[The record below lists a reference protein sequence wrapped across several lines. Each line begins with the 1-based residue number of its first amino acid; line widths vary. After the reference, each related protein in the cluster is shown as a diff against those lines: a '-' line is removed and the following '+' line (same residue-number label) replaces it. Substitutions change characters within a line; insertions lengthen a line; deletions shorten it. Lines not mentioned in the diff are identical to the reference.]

1 MFDSQLR
8 NIRVLLVASDP
19 GIAETIRLHVGQAF
33 LLSLVDTAFSVT
45 EAREKVPVFLPD
57 VVLIAEPTPEFP
69 LETDVYSFCRELAF
83 DYPGIAPILLLEH
96 IGNETLEA
104 ALDSGARGVV
114 QITRGSDGWYVLGEQ
129 LESRVRQAFD
139 MVSQRR
145 GEQWAWNQ
153 LFDRRR
159 SVALMSGSGG
169 VGKSLIAALL
179 SIRIASYATQISE
192 TFHTTPEI
200 SLMDADLGGGVQHLL
215 FDIEP
220 AHTLADIAHLDRGL
234 DRAST
239 RLFSHEIRFP
249 ASKTQDG
256 RIHLVASPELNSD
269 NASLTPSQ
277 MANVMSVIRN
287 AFDFLVVD
295 TRTSLTPASWP
306 ILQTCSHVWIVCT
319 PDIISVYQTR
329 RLIDAMLQKDEG
341 GLRSKLGVII
351 NRIEKKREISPEDVK
366 FVFEKERI
374 PVLAEI
380 WNDTARVE
388 SYLNQGEL
396 YPLTFVPKPKKRR
409 RKRKKKK
416 QTEEENALEPM
427 PLNQAIDTLSITFL
441 SDLFSS
447 VQEA

>member
-19 GIAETIRLHVGQAF
+19 GIAEAIRLHVGQAF

-69 LETDVYSFCRELAF
+69 LETDVYSYCRELAF
-83 DYPGIAPILLLEH
+83 DYPGIAPILLLQQ
-96 IGNETLEA
+96 IGNKTLEA

-114 QITRGSDGWYVLGEQ
+114 QITRGSEGWYVLGEQ

-139 MVSQRR
+139 MVSQQR

-159 SVALMSGSGG
+159 SVVIMSGSGG

-192 TFHTTPEI
+192 TFQSTPEVA
-200 SLMDADLGGGVQHLL
+200 LMDADLRGGIQHLL

-220 AHTLADIAHLDRGL
+220 AHTLADIAQLDRGL

-239 RLFSHEIRFP
+239 RLFSQEVRFP
-249 ASKTQDG
+249 VSKTTEG
-256 RIHLVASPELNSD
+256 RLHLVASPKLSSD
-269 NASLTPSQ
+269 DTPLTPSQ
-277 MANVMSVIRN
+277 MANVMSVMRN

-295 TRTSLTPASWP
+295 THTSLIPTSWP
-306 ILQTCSHVWIVCT
+306 ILQTCSYVWLVCT
-319 PDIISVYQTR
+319 PDIVSVYQTR
-329 RLIDAMLQKDEG
+329 RLVDVMLQKDEG

-351 NRIEKKREISPEDVK
+351 NRIEKKREITPEDVQ

-380 WNDTARVE
+380 WNDSMRVE
-388 SYLNQGEL
+388 GYLNQGEL
-396 YPLTFVPKPKKRR
+396 YPLTFVPKSKKKRR
-409 RKRKKKK
+409 KRNKRKPSDAPP
-416 QTEEENALEPM
+416 ALKPM
-427 PLNQAIDTLSITFL
+427 SLNQAIDKLTYTFL
-441 SDLFSS
+441 SDLLS